1 MISNKNITPQI
12 VKEIIE
18 KGKTKTIKGFTSKA
32 GKKFNAKLKLTE
44 KGVEFD
50 FNKKN
55 EYLTKICRHLKIDL
69 GAYFY

>member
-44 KGVEFD
+44 KVLSLILIRKM
-50 FNKKN
+50 N
-55 EYLTKICRHLKIDL
+55 I
-69 GAYFY
+69 

>member
-1 MISNKNITPQI
+1 LFYACSNKDCDFIIFGMISNKNITPQI

-50 FNKKN
+50 FNKK
-55 EYLTKICRHLKIDL
+55 K
-69 GAYFY
+69 

>member
-1 MISNKNITPQI
+1 MQNKINR
-12 VKEIIE
+12 
-18 KGKTKTIKGFTSKA
+18 
-32 GKKFNAKLKLTE
+32 

-69 GAYFY
+69 GAYFLLIISQIILSLPIMFFNNKSTNLSDKLIIISIITGY